1 MKFDKNGNFI
11 SEVVSDKKKDPRT
24 GYTQA
29 RMVKKK

>member
-24 GYTQA
+24 GSNLLE
-29 RMVKKK
+29 RRKK